1 MRRQAGR
8 NAALTKA
15 RYASSIRCMPEESMK
30 EATRME
36 EKQTRTDLTQ
46 SLSRAWHKAA
56 DALSALRK
64 RLAETPAAS
73 AEDRTGAGESHANE
87 R

>member
-1 MRRQAGR
+1 
-8 NAALTKA
+8 
-15 RYASSIRCMPEESMK
+15 
-30 EATRME
+30 ME